1 MSESDIQ
8 LDYAK
13 PPRWHRRRWFA
24 RAMIAVALIAVAASA
39 WRWGPEKWEK
49 AQLLYWQWRCMTYSP
64 PADQIVFDQDPAGKS
79 PLLNGGQE
87 YIPVVESGFDGP
99 AITVAARVPD
109 CTNRFIS
116 LLYGPGKNW
125 SQPIL
130 FMHER
135 TTRSGHRYLIILFGE
150 SFEKMDYLDGQLGP
164 QYVSYKPGTLRNR
177 PEPAGNSM
185 NFKDDYLQWPS
196 PRHLR
201 IYAGQADPIDASHF
215 TIRYV
220 EDGKTRMVDGYLEDA
235 ETGDPASDS
244 SPGMAR
250 VKLIER
256 KMP

>member
-1 MSESDIQ
+1 
-8 LDYAK
+8 
-13 PPRWHRRRWFA
+13 
-24 RAMIAVALIAVAASA
+24 
-39 WRWGPEKWEK
+39 
-49 AQLLYWQWRCMTYSP
+49 
-64 PADQIVFDQDPAGKS
+64 
-79 PLLNGGQE
+79 
-87 YIPVVESGFDGP
+87 
-99 AITVAARVPD
+99 
-109 CTNRFIS
+109 
-116 LLYGPGKNW
+116 
-125 SQPIL
+125 
-130 FMHER
+130 
-135 TTRSGHRYLIILFGE
+135 
-150 SFEKMDYLDGQLGP
+150 
-164 QYVSYKPGTLRNR
+164 
-177 PEPAGNSM
+177 M